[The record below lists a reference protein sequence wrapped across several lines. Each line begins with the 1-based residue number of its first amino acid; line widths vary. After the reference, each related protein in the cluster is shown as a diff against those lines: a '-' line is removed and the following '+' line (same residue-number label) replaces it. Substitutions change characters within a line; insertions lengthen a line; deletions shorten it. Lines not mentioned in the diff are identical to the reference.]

1 MLPWVL
7 DQIFFMQQKI
17 HGANRLI
24 KCRILSDVVN
34 NGFHIIFLAAR
45 CENVFSGGKRND
57 VTKMEQTALYILQI
71 TIHNMNYIIGAKK
84 NEIEMFVLSK
94 KYQQLKCQKSLK
106 HVFARHD

>member
-1 MLPWVL
+1 MLPLVL

-71 TIHNMNYIIGAKK
+71 TIHNMNYIIKK
-84 NEIEMFVLSK
+84 RNRNVCSFK